1 MSTTTPEHSSGASEP
16 LSEQT
21 RRSFRKRLAA
31 WYVGVRGRA
40 ENSSISDVALLLFLI
55 AVGLTLFGIMMVLSA
70 SSVEAIA
77 AQLSPFSQAVRQAF
91 FGAIGFI
98 ALGIFSYL
106 PVTLYRR
113 GWILHALLAVMTVIQ
128 LFTSQFGKEIGG
140 NRNWLNI
147 GFIQIQPSELA
158 KIVFVMWMAWTLS
171 QRRLS
176 EEGSKSP
183 FPMKV
188 LWGLPLIGAIT
199 LGKDIGTVIVY
210 AIIFLGMLW
219 FSGITSKSFA
229 TLLGIFAVAGVASVL
244 ISSNRLQRILG
255 LFGKCQGSICD
266 QSDAGLA
273 ALTTGGFWGVGLGR
287 SRQKYN
293 YLPEA
298 HNDYIFAVIGEE
310 LGLVG
315 TLLTIILY
323 LGLIYCCVRI
333 MLRSADRFVILA
345 TGGIMLWLI
354 SQATINIAMVTGILP
369 VIGIPLPFISYG
381 GSSLVT
387 SLLAVGILIAFARQ
401 SPLLSITAGHE
412 QLFSTKSHEKDARRR
427 ARLGRI
433 VREEERQLRQP
444 LAPISERYEKF
455 LPVLG
460 FFGLGPAVAPA
471 TSPRRGSGSSS
482 RPSPQ
487 RTQRRRPHNASTP
500 QRRRGPQNESSPRNE
515 RPPTSRNKRD
525 RPLRQGVPDGNGRGE
540 RPPHRRESAEQ
551 LRRREQRHSTRA
563 VSRGKGRY
571 ESPEN
576 LRRTASRMGGKREAL
591 RPEQRRRRTPRE
603 E

>member
-16 LSEQT
+16 LSEHT
-21 RRSFRKRLAA
+21 HRSFRDRLVS

-77 AQLSPFSQAVRQAF
+77 AQLSPFSQAVRQAL
-91 FGAIGFI
+91 FGVIGFV
-98 ALGIFSYL
+98 ALSIFSYV

-113 GWILHALLAVMTVIQ
+113 GWILHILLAIMTIIQ

-158 KIVFVMWMAWTLS
+158 KIVFVIWMAWVLS

-176 EEGSKSP
+176 PEDSKSP
-183 FPMKV
+183 FPLKV

-244 ISSNRLQRILG
+244 VSSNRLQRILG

-315 TLLTIILY
+315 TLLIIVLY

-345 TGGIMLWLI
+345 TGGIMLWLV

-401 SPLLSITAGHE
+401 SPLLSITAGNE

-433 VREEERQLRQP
+433 VRDEERRLRQP
-444 LAPISERYEKF
+444 LAPFTERYEKSIS
-455 LPVLG
+455 VLG
-460 FFGLGPAVAPA
+460 FFGLGPAAVS
-471 TSPRRGSGSSS
+471 TSSPQGSKYPSRSSAQRSQPRRYQEASAS
-482 RPSPQ
+482 
-487 RTQRRRPHNASTP
+487 QRRRPQGEPSRRGSNPRVSREQREKPVGQGTSGASRGADRHP
-500 QRRRGPQNESSPRNE
+500 QRRDRSEQFHLRQQSHRAQRGSHVDRRNE
-515 RPPTSRNKRD
+515 FEASRRTSRTNNH
-525 RPLRQGVPDGNGRGE
+525 RQGFAQG
-540 RPPHRRESAEQ
+540 A
-551 LRRREQRHSTRA
+551 
-563 VSRGKGRY
+563 
-571 ESPEN
+571 
-576 LRRTASRMGGKREAL
+576 
-591 RPEQRRRRTPRE
+591 RRRTRRE